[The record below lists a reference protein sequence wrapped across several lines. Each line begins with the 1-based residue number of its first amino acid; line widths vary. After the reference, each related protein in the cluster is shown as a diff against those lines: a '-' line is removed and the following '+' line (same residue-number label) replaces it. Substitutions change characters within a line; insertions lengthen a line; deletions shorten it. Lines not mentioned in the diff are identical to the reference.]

1 MDRDGAPAAP
11 REQVHQPREYIVVSR
26 EEVVA
31 QTEEDRLVPR
41 DIELER
47 YQIPQVGL
55 TASIGAWRKC
65 NFPPVY
71 EYRLTNIH
79 EVS

>member
-55 TASIGAWRKC
+55 SASIGEGGSVTSRR
-65 NFPPVY
+65 F
-71 EYRLTNIH
+71 TNTD
-79 EVS
+79 